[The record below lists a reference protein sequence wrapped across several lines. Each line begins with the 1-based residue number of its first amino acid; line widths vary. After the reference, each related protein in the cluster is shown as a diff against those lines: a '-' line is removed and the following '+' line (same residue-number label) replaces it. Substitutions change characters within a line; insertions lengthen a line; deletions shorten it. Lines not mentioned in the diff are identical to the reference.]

1 MPTMRTARRSRPAPS
16 NKPVSLQS
24 TVPAVFPTNPDAIAK
39 GFESSG
45 CLIKN
50 PRHVVTINNP
60 FTSASQSVYVGK
72 PRVTIDL
79 FCRGCRR
86 SAEEKMEPENITPGS
101 DEQDAGEERF
111 VHWLRYAIRAAVRVL
126 AALMIVV
133 IWLGVGDVIYIMHM
147 RMMAHPYHL
156 IDISDILAT
165 FGAFMAVLIAIEI
178 FINVVSYLREQ
189 IVHLETVIAT
199 AYMAILRK
207 VIVLDYKE
215 MSAEYVY
222 ATAAVVFALSIGFWL
237 TVISRRSKKPE

>member
-1 MPTMRTARRSRPAPS
+1 
-16 NKPVSLQS
+16 
-24 TVPAVFPTNPDAIAK
+24 
-39 GFESSG
+39 
-45 CLIKN
+45 
-50 PRHVVTINNP
+50 
-60 FTSASQSVYVGK
+60 
-72 PRVTIDL
+72 
-79 FCRGCRR
+79 
-86 SAEEKMEPENITPGS
+86 MEPENGILGS
-101 DEQDAGEERF
+101 DEQRTDEERF

-133 IWLGVGDVIYIMHM
+133 IWLGVGDVVYVMYM
-147 RMMAHPYHL
+147 RMTAHPYHL

-178 FINVVSYLREQ
+178 FINIVSYLREQ

-207 VIVLDYKE
+207 VIILDYKE

-237 TVISRRSKKPE
+237 TVTWRRSKRPE